1 MYYVCIEDDRVVN
14 VLDYAPE
21 VPVTVSVV
29 EISDAEYQLLTD
41 RSHYFDIPSQS
52 VLPYN
57 TEVIDARAQQ
67 QQNKVYQQMLT
78 DSDWQVLRHIRQK
91 ALGVPTSLSEAEY
104 LDLELRRN
112 QAANSIIH

>member
-21 VPVTVSVV
+21 VPVTVTVV
-29 EISDAEYQLLTD
+29 EISDAEYQLLAD

-52 VLPYN
+52 VLPYS

-67 QQNKVYQQMLT
+67 QLNKRYHQELIN
-78 DSDWQVLRHIRQK
+78 SDWQVLRHIRQK